1 MHFAFD
7 DEQLGLRD
15 AVRDLLAKHATPDVV
30 RAAWEAPP
38 GALDRDVWD
47 RLVAMGAT
55 ATLVPEA
62 AGGLGLD
69 ERSLVLVLAEA
80 GRAGLP
86 HPLVESAAVAA
97 PLLGAD
103 RPGALVASNLGG
115 PHVAC
120 AADADVLLL
129 RDRSSGDA
137 LHVVP
142 PADVS
147 LAPAA
152 AVDGARRLAD
162 VRWTPTP
169 ATLLTDDP
177 ADLAL
182 ALDRGAAGTAAV
194 LVGLSQ
200 AMLDMTVTHVT
211 QRRQF
216 GVPVGSFQAVKHHLA
231 DALKDLSFARVAVH
245 RAAWSV
251 AVDAPE
257 RGRDVSMAKAMA
269 SDAATSVGRASLQ
282 CHGAI
287 GYTVEHD
294 LHLFLK
300 RTWALARAWG
310 SASTH
315 RRRVATALGA

>member
-1 MHFAFD
+1 
-7 DEQLGLRD
+7 
-15 AVRDLLAKHATPDVV
+15 
-30 RAAWEAPP
+30 
-38 GALDRDVWD
+38 
-47 RLVAMGAT
+47 
-55 ATLVPEA
+55 
-62 AGGLGLD
+62 
-69 ERSLVLVLAEA
+69 
-80 GRAGLP
+80 
-86 HPLVESAAVAA
+86 
-97 PLLGAD
+97 
-103 RPGALVASNLGG
+103 
-115 PHVAC
+115 
-120 AADADVLLL
+120 
-129 RDRSSGDA
+129 
-137 LHVVP
+137 
-142 PADVS
+142 
-147 LAPAA
+147 
-152 AVDGARRLAD
+152 
-162 VRWTPTP
+162 
-169 ATLLTDDP
+169 
-177 ADLAL
+177 
-182 ALDRGAAGTAAV
+182 
-194 LVGLSQ
+194 
-200 AMLDMTVTHVT
+200 MLDMTVTHVT

-294 LHLFLK
+294 LHLLLK